1 METQTENLK
10 EMFNK
15 GLEDLK
21 SKMNSTISE
30 MKNTLGRINSRI
42 MKAKNE

>member
-10 EMFNK
+10 EMFK